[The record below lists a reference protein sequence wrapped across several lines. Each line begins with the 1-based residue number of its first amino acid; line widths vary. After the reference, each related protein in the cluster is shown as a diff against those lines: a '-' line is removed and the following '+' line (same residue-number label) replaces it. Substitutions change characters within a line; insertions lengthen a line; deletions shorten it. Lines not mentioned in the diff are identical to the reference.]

1 MRYDL
6 SVSPVIEPVSEADLV
21 AHCQLGELPDD
32 QLGRARVMLTAA
44 RQWVENY
51 LHRQLITATWKLY
64 LDGFPAEIAIR
75 DKLPVATI
83 SSVAYTDDDGDA
95 QTLSSALYQ
104 TDLVSENRP
113 ARIMPAYGQT
123 WPATRGDT
131 YNVVTVTFTAGYGAT
146 RESVPLGIRHAILML
161 AADWYNNRE
170 DTIVGVPSSKLTTGI
185 NYCLQPF
192 EWGAYY

>member
-6 SVSPVIEPVSEADLV
+6 SVAPVIEPVSEADLV

-32 QLGRARVMLTAA
+32 QLGRARVMLTSA

-51 LHRQLITATWKLY
+51 LRRQLVTATWKAY
-64 LDGFPAEIAIR
+64 LDGFPAEIQIN
-75 DKLPVATI
+75 DKLPIATI
-83 SSVAYTDDDGDA
+83 SSIAYVDDDGDS
-95 QTLSSALYQ
+95 QTLSSSLYQ
-104 TDLVSENRP
+104 SDLVSEGKP

-123 WPATRGDT
+123 WPAVRSGV
-131 YNVVTVTFTAGYGAT
+131 YNAVTVTFTAGYGAT

-170 DTIVGVPSSKLTTGI
+170 DVVVGAISGRIATGVEF
-185 NYCLQPF
+185 CLQPF
-192 EWGAYY
+192 EWGFYA